1 LIINNSVSRTYTKD
15 DIGLGNV
22 DNTSDADKPISTAVQ
37 TALNSKA
44 NSSHTH
50 SNYVPTTRTING
62 KALSDNVTLSL
73 GDMYTWNQIATLA
86 NLGLAE
92 SIFYL
97 GFEKDVTLTTGETL
111 TMQIWGFDHDA
122 KNSITFGAK
131 NLMAST
137 RTMNSSNTN
146 VNGWSSSAMR
156 TWLNGDF
163 YNSLPENVKSV
174 ITEVSK
180 KTCTGNKS
188 TTINTTTDKIF
199 LPAQVEVYG
208 SAPYS
213 LTNEGS
219 QYAIFKNAGVTTS
232 SYSALIKNLA
242 NGSGSAYDWWLRS
255 PYSSNTTGFCI
266 VYSSGNYTNSTAG
279 NSYGVCPCFVVG

>member
-1 LIINNSVSRTYTKD
+1 MSAWTKVFEYMKKITGD
-15 DIGLGNV
+15 V
-22 DNTSDADKPISTAVQ
+22 DVTGKGDLQ
-37 TALNSKA
+37 TQVDGKA
-44 NSSHTH
+44 AGSHTH

-62 KALSDNVTLSL
+62 KVLSDNVTLSL
-73 GDMYTWNQIATLA
+73 EDILDISSLDDSSWSTISLLA
-86 NLGLAE
+86 RLGLAE
-92 SIFYL
+92 KAFSV
-97 GFEKDVTLTTGETL
+97 GDTKDITLTTGEIV

-122 KNSITFGAK
+122 ENSITFGAK
-131 NLMAST
+131 NLMKDK
-137 RTMNSSNTN
+137 RQMNSSATN
-146 VNGWSSSAMR
+146 VGGWSSSAMR

-180 KTCTGNKS
+180 KTCAGNES

-213 LTNEGS
+213 STDEGS

-232 SYSALIKNLA
+232 NCSALIKNLA
-242 NGSGSAYDWWLRS
+242 NGSGSACNWWLRS
-255 PYSSNTTGFCI
+255 PNSSSTTYFCN
-266 VYSSGNYTNSTAG
+266 VYSNGNCG
-279 NSYGVCPCFVVG
+279 NNNASSSLGVCPCFVIG